1 MPDDAAKPS
10 GVGSSDQAK
19 ARQGAKAIFG
29 APRERLWVIRF
40 AVVFLLFMLGLF
52 LSVPLWAPEANALAV
67 QAIGVVVIVPL
78 ALLGCWEARKMKDH
92 VEVDGATITH
102 VSARRGA
109 RTLRWEEVTE
119 IRERFGWLELL
130 TGDGCLELLAGDA
143 ARKPMRV
150 WVVHYPRRAD
160 LALAVYSCFR
170 AARGES
176 AANPKLPASFRP
188 RGVLLAVMILSLLA
202 LAGGYVVCTGG
213 GSIGWLG
220 IIAGGWWLVA
230 LCVGTAL
237 MIPVKITVD
246 QGGLLVT
253 RVVKRSLYPFER
265 IAFVGLGERQV
276 QIAVPG
282 RRFSRGSVDLG
293 CAREGTLLMYYTIL
307 SAWQAWKESRP

>member
-10 GVGSSDQAK
+10 SVGSSDQAK

-29 APRERLWVIRF
+29 APRERLWAIRF
-40 AVVFLLFMLGLF
+40 AVVFLLFMLGVF

-78 ALLGCWEARKMKDH
+78 VLLGCWEARKMKDH

-109 RTLRWEEVTE
+109 WTLRWEEVTE
-119 IRERFGWLELL
+119 IRERFGWLEFL
-130 TGDGCLELLAGDA
+130 TGDVCLELLPGDA

-150 WVVHYPRRAD
+150 WVVHCPRRGD

-170 AARGES
+170 AAHGES
-176 AANPKLPASFRP
+176 PGNPKLPASFTP
-188 RGVLLAVMILSLLA
+188 LGVPLAVTIGSLFAFL
-202 LAGGYVVCTGG
+202 GGYVVCTGG
-213 GSIGWLG
+213 GDIGWLG
-220 IIAGGWWLVA
+220 IIVGGWWLIA

-237 MIPVKITVD
+237 MIPVKITVE
-246 QGGLLVT
+246 QGGLLVK
-253 RVVKRSLYPFER
+253 RILKRSRYPFER

-276 QIAVPG
+276 SIGVPG
-282 RRFSRGSVDLG
+282 RRFAGGSVDLG
-293 CAREGTLLMYYTIL
+293 CAKEGTLLMYYTIL